1 METVEGMAEF
11 VLAFGKVFEFALEIV
26 LGAESDVVNTAGTE
40 TVDMNEVAFV
50 EGHEPKAVAELGL
63 VVFVFEIP
71 HILSMQVVDMLKSD
85 LEYPGVVFGP
95 RVGFAFAHEIE
106 STPCGNIHVV
116 PSEDLPES
124 QIGANMDELQ
134 FLELDLTAVGT
145 VGIQDTPAGQ
155 QFGFA
160 TSFQVSIG
168 AAWPDFGNSLQGK
181 MCNGSASGM
190 MLRLDSKSKYGL
202 GAGLLIEKTQAVGH
216 QAELHIDPESAAS
229 KDWSDFAEP
238 SAVQMLESVAL
249 TGRRPENEYLVL
261 NESEAVRRT
270 EIGFESE

>member
-1 METVEGMAEF
+1 MEKVEGMAEF
-11 VLAFGKVFEFALEIV
+11 VLAFGKVFEFALGIV

-50 EGHEPKAVAELGL
+50 EGHEAKAVAELGL
-63 VVFVFEIP
+63 VVFGIH
-71 HILSMQVVDMLKSD
+71 HILSLQVVDMLKSD
-85 LEYPGVVFGP
+85 LEYPGVLFGP

-106 STPCGNIHVV
+106 STPCENIHVV

-168 AAWPDFGNSLQGK
+168 AAWPDSGNSLHDK
-181 MCNGSASGM
+181 MCNGSALGM
-190 MLRLDSKSKYGL
+190 MLQLDSKSKYGL
-202 GAGLLIEKTQAVGH
+202 GAGLLTEKTQNVGH
-216 QAELHIDPESAAS
+216 QAELRIDPESVAS

-238 SAVQMLESVAL
+238 SAVHMLESVAL
-249 TGRRPENEYLVL
+249 TGREPENEYLML
-261 NESEAVRRT
+261 NESEAVQQT
-270 EIGFESE
+270 ENGFESE